1 MYMDEELSLE
11 QRVER
16 LESLVSELSRRSA
29 ASDPARRPA
38 TERAARPKRE
48 RGPNPLASKSMEWW
62 LARSGAVLTSLA
74 LILLYQYAVERN
86 WITPLIRVL
95 AGIAVGAALIF
106 SAIRF
111 TSRDTSIA
119 DTVGL
124 REVLL
129 GAGLAAWYISAY
141 AAAIFYQLI
150 PVPAARLIFLALT
163 ITGAWIALSEH
174 RAVLGFLALGVGF
187 MTPILLPSPNPNIAI
202 FSLYLGALTAV
213 GIVLYLMRGWLSI
226 LWLTFI
232 AFWWTAGEATNVLSS
247 QTDRFAISVLVVLA
261 GAAMVRAPLL
271 RRGLVASG
279 STLYT
284 QPKRSENTD
293 SILRAFASA
302 VQEFSGVRAA
312 IDSPALWLIT
322 ILSPLLSVLVL
333 SWTWTTVQGTVWGI
347 ASLAIAG
354 IVYRFAASSTTDS
367 EFTHVEAAAAAAWS
381 LAGTLWLADTAGSR
395 IGESGSFVL
404 FAAAFHAFVTVFYLR
419 HSTFQGARKIGLT
432 TAAVCVLTVVLWET
446 GAKATRPNALFT
458 YWTVAEVAAIAACVW
473 IWWNYRKPSDP
484 FSVASLFGIV
494 SYIAIILVDARLL
507 GGIWPILVTASYAVL
522 GTALLVSGRS
532 RPEAATLRKLG
543 GATLILVVARLFIV
557 DLAGVET
564 IWRVLLFMG
573 CGALFLFTSHRL
585 QRVPTEQ

>member
-16 LESLVSELSRRSA
+16 LESLVSELRGNSASSGPAPRS
-29 ASDPARRPA
+29 P
-38 TERAARPKRE
+38 TQRAARPTRE
-48 RGPNPLASKSMEWW
+48 RVPNPLASRSLEWW

-74 LILLYQYAVERN
+74 LILLYQYAIERN

-106 SAIRF
+106 SAARF
-111 TSRDTSIA
+111 TSREASPA

-150 PVPAARLIFLALT
+150 PVSAARLIFLALT
-163 ITGAWIALSEH
+163 FTGAWMALNEH

-187 MTPILLPSPNPNIAI
+187 LTPILLPSPNPNIAV

-232 AFWWTAGEATNVLSS
+232 SFWWTVGEATNVLSS
-247 QTDRFAISVLVVLA
+247 QTDRLAVSMLVVLA

-271 RRGLVASG
+271 RRRLVASG

-284 QPKRSENTD
+284 QPKRPENTD
-293 SILRAFASA
+293 SILRAFASV

-312 IDSPALWLIT
+312 FDSPALWLMT

-333 SWTWTTVQGTVWGI
+333 SWTWTTVQGSVWGI
-347 ASLAIAG
+347 VSLAIAAV
-354 IVYRFAASSTTDS
+354 VYRFAASSSTDE
-367 EFTHVEAAAAAAWS
+367 EFTHVEAAAAAVWS

-395 IGESGSFVL
+395 IGESSSFVL

-419 HSTFQGARKIGLT
+419 QSEFQGARKIGLI
-432 TAAVCVLTVVLWET
+432 TAAAGVLTVVLWET
-446 GAKATRPNALFT
+446 AATATRPYGILT
-458 YWTVAEVAAIAACVW
+458 YWTMAEIASIAVSIW
-473 IWWNYRKPSDP
+473 IWWNYRKPADP
-484 FSVASLFGIV
+484 FSLASLFGIV
-494 SYIAIILVDARLL
+494 SYIAVLMVDSRLL

-522 GTALLVSGRS
+522 GALLLVSGRS

-543 GATLILVVARLFIV
+543 GATLVLVVARLFMV

-585 QRVPTEQ
+585 QRVTTER

>member
-38 TERAARPKRE
+38 AERPARPKRE

-111 TSRDTSIA
+111 TSRDTSRA

-141 AAAIFYQLI
+141 AAAIFYQLS
-150 PVPAARLIFLALT
+150 PVPAARLIFLALS

-494 SYIAIILVDARLL
+494 SYIAILLVDARLL

-573 CGALFLFTSHRL
+573 CGALFLWTRE
-585 QRVPTEQ
+585 R